1 MSSVSVIVDTIC
13 SLLSRLDEPTSGL
26 DAFTAASILDV
37 LAQLA
42 KEGRT
47 IITTLHQSSSE
58 LYKRFGNVLLL
69 AKGGR
74 VAYSGPASEML
85 DYMSSVGFE
94 CPSMMNPADFALDVV
109 SVDTREA
116 EQEALGRVKVN
127 KLVKAFKDHQEA
139 EGRVSP
145 LSERQMGVST
155 NFKGYER
162 KMLSIVTALPILLK
176 RGVLAFLRQNSLLLV
191 RIGSTLGLS
200 VCVGALL
207 WKVLIVITQIGIGLF
222 FSPIGDDYASI
233 QSRVGCIQKTLPRE
247 SLRLLRFVNLNA
259 LE

>member
-1 MSSVSVIVDTIC
+1 M
-13 SLLSRLDEPTSGL
+13 LSRLDEPTSGL

-37 LAQLA
+37 LAQLV

-94 CPSMMNPADFALDVV
+94 CPSMMNPADFALDVI
-109 SVDTREA
+109 SVDTRDA
-116 EQEALGRVKVN
+116 EQEELGRAKVN
-127 KLVKAFKDHQEA
+127 KLVKAFKDRQEDK
-139 EGRVSP
+139 GSVSP
-145 LSERQMGVST
+145 LSEKHIGLSLT

-162 KMLSIVTALPILLK
+162 KMLSMATALPILLK
-176 RGVLAFLRQNSLLLV
+176 RGVLAFLRQNSLLV
-191 RIGSTLGLS
+191 M
-200 VCVGALL
+200 
-207 WKVLIVITQIGIGLF
+207 
-222 FSPIGDDYASI
+222 
-233 QSRVGCIQKTLPRE
+233 RVGSVLGISVWVYAHYDTSDPHPYGLDWHW
-247 SLRLLRFVNLNA
+247 SLFLTA
-259 LE
+259 WT

>member
-1 MSSVSVIVDTIC
+1 MRWT
-13 SLLSRLDEPTSGL
+13 
-26 DAFTAASILDV
+26 F
-37 LAQLA
+37 
-42 KEGRT
+42 
-47 IITTLHQSSSE
+47 
-58 LYKRFGNVLLL
+58 
-69 AKGGR
+69 
-74 VAYSGPASEML
+74 
-85 DYMSSVGFE
+85 
-94 CPSMMNPADFALDVV
+94 V

-162 KMLSIVTALPILLK
+162 KMVIDRLPRYRYSLK

-233 QSRVGCIQKTLPRE
+233 QSRVGCIQKTLPP
-247 SLRLLRFVNLNA
+247 
-259 LE
+259 

>member
-1 MSSVSVIVDTIC
+1 MRSVSVIVDTIC

-94 CPSMMNPADFALDVV
+94 CPPMMNPSDFALDVV

-116 EQEALGRVKVN
+116 EQEELGRVKVN
-127 KLVKAFKDHQEA
+127 KLVKAFKDRQDS

-145 LSERQMGVST
+145 LSERQMGLST

-162 KMLSIVTALPILLK
+162 KMLSIAIALPILLK

-200 VCVGALL
+200 VGVGALL
-207 WKVLIVITQIGIGLF
+207 
-222 FSPIGDDYASI
+222 
-233 QSRVGCIQKTLPRE
+233 
-247 SLRLLRFVNLNA
+247 
-259 LE
+259 